1 MTTCARQARVGTPR
15 DSPFDLDNDAA
26 YQQWREWKL
35 ARYPLRAAGLVV
47 EIGEPRALT
56 HAEHETV
63 IERCR
68 DTNFAIYAS
77 KARDAD
83 KDIPRL
89 LGRQFGLTHLDGNW
103 LADDDGIS
111 SLTVSGAGERRD
123 YIPYTNRPIKWHTDG
138 YYNAP
143 DRCIRAMVL
152 HCVSDAAAGGENA
165 LMDHEIAY
173 LLLRDADPEW
183 VRALMA
189 PDAMTIPAR
198 TDEEGVARAERTG
211 PVFRVDPG
219 SGELHMRYTAR
230 TRSIA
235 WKQDAATRSAIALLE
250 SVLTADSPYIVRATL
265 RPGMGIIA
273 NNVLHDRAGFRDD
286 ADHQRLLYRARYYD
300 RIAGTESAS
309 VRAGVRNSSIV
320 ARRVVGRP

>member
-1 MTTCARQARVGTPR
+1 MTTCVHDARVATGR
-15 DSPFDLDNDAA
+15 DGPFDLDNDDA
-26 YQQWREWKL
+26 YLRWRERKL
-35 ARYPLRAAGLVV
+35 ASYPLRATENIV
-47 EIGEPRALT
+47 EIDDPRALT
-56 HAEHETV
+56 RVEHEAV

-68 DTNFAIYAS
+68 NTNFAIYAS
-77 KARDAD
+77 RARDPD

-89 LGRQFGLTHLDGNW
+89 LGRQFGLTHLDCNW

-111 SLTVSGAGERRD
+111 SLTVSGAGERRN
-123 YIPYTNRPIKWHTDG
+123 YIPYTSRPIKWHTDG

-173 LLLRDADPEW
+173 LLLRDAEPEG

-198 TDEEGVARAERTG
+198 ADEDGIARDEETG
-211 PVFRVDPG
+211 PVFHVDAR

-235 WKQDAATRSAIALLE
+235 WKQDAATRAAVALLE
-250 SVLTADSPYIVRATL
+250 SVLAADSPYVVCARL
-265 RPGMGIIA
+265 EPGMGIIA
-273 NNVLHDRAGFRDD
+273 NNVLHERGGFRDD
-286 ADHQRLLYRARYYD
+286 ANHRRLLYRARYYD
-300 RIAGTESAS
+300 RVAGTGSAH
-309 VRAGVRNSSIV
+309 VGAAPWNSSIV
-320 ARRVVGRP
+320 ALAVAERS